1 MQRLPIAKR
10 TFNMLT
16 ELTSLLMQR
25 TFSQVDVSGI
35 HPSATK
41 YNLLSFLANA
51 QALEVPI
58 LPITWQ
64 SAQNALKI
72 GGTSRIEEAQVNNS
86 TNIVFKCV
94 KESEKREKTEAE
106 IFQMLTTELAV
117 LSHERI
123 RAHQNIVQLQGVCWD
138 ISLDRKAWP
147 VLVFRKA
154 GLGDLS
160 DFMAS
165 QEGRALNIHQRAE
178 LGFDIGDAIVDMH
191 SIS

>member
-1 MQRLPIAKR
+1 
-10 TFNMLT
+10 MLT
-16 ELTSLLMQR
+16 EITSLLMQR

-35 HPSATK
+35 QPSTTK
-41 YNLLSFLANA
+41 HNLLAFLANA

-58 LPITWQ
+58 LPLTWY
-64 SAQNALKI
+64 SAQNSLKM
-72 GGTSRIEEAQVNNS
+72 GGTSRIEDAQANLL
-86 TNIVFKCV
+86 TKIVFKCV

-106 IFQMLTTELAV
+106 IFQMLTNELTV
-117 LSHERI
+117 LSHERV
-123 RAHQNIVQLQGVCWD
+123 RAHENIVQLQGICWD

-154 GLGDLS
+154 RLGDLS

-165 QEGRALNIHQRAE
+165 QEGRTLSIRQRAA